1 MIWLLNIARNKILLN
16 TNQITFYLFF
26 LCMDWGK
33 KLFSLG
39 ISLYLNVRNY
49 NSLRRLLIKNLL
61 WFILQWHLQI
71 SGVSVWSSN
80 PGSIHLGIKRR
91 RKKSKERIG
100 SFTRAYGVIQRWN
113 RFIMVHPHNPL
124 PNRPPYPHLKQQACC
139 TVSVNTDQP
148 QEYKTALMPHLL
160 KQQDCFKSLDP
171 VLNS

>member
-1 MIWLLNIARNKILLN
+1 MSETITLWEGCLLRICCGSFYND
-16 TNQITFYLFF
+16 TFIF
-26 LCMDWGK
+26 
-33 KLFSLG
+33 
-39 ISLYLNVRNY
+39 
-49 NSLRRLLIKNLL
+49 
-61 WFILQWHLQI
+61 

-139 TVSVNTDQP
+139 TVSMNTDQP